1 MELTKDNI
9 YTRMMDLAHQA
20 LLSRGLDLLILVFPA
35 PSLQP
40 TYNEFETIMNVV
52 ATKSSAE
59 PDLCRAYYHYAKEG
73 HECPT
78 LGRKGFQLRPGFLC
92 LHELRSS
99 TESRPCT
106 IWHGPLSGWFFQ
118 KSTIWRDQ
126 SIVTTFLRRSMRF
139 LWQKLSETIWS
150 QQVLWCINFIWST
163 DLEVRSF
170 WALAI
175 FIFNV

>member
-99 TESRPCT
+99 R
-106 IWHGPLSGWFFQ
+106 
-118 KSTIWRDQ
+118 
-126 SIVTTFLRRSMRF
+126 VTTLYDLTRPIIR
-139 LWQKLSETIWS
+139 LILSEIYNLKGPEHS
-150 QQVLWCINFIWST
+150 YHISSSVNEIP
-163 DLEVRSF
+163 
-170 WALAI
+170 LAKT
-175 FIFNV
+175 V